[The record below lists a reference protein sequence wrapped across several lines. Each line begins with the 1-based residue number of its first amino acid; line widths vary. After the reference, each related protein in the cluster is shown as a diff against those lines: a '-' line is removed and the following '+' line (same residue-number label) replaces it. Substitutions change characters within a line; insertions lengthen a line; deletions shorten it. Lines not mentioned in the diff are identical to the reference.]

1 MLSLGGIIS
10 LTLIVVILSK
20 RIKKVTYKNLLLV
33 AGISLL
39 QVCLVLIIMYTMGLP
54 VIEGPK

>member
-1 MLSLGGIIS
+1 MLSLVGIIS

-20 RIKKVTYKNLLLV
+20 RIKEVTYKNLLLV
-33 AGISLL
+33 TGIALL

-54 VIEGPK
+54 VIEGPR